1 MFQVHHRSDVQGF
14 PQLNTRNF
22 FRLRMIHIQKG
33 SSRPSQNNIN
43 GQICPCKA
51 FKSLRAKQK
60 VICRYIVG
68 SNSAGST
75 ILKPTFFFRFLHP
88 GATQHDL
95 TTIIYVCRNCRS
107 NKHFGLGRYVVIHT
121 YDTLYL

>member
-14 PQLNTRNF
+14 PPPLNTRNF

-33 SSRPSQNNIN
+33 FITSSRNNA
-43 GQICPCKA
+43 KA

-60 VICRYIVG
+60 VITVPTNPEGVRHPQVG
-68 SNSAGST
+68 EWRSNSAGST
-75 ILKPTFFFRFLHP
+75 ILNQRTFFFRFLHP

-95 TTIIYVCRNCRS
+95 TTIICM
-107 NKHFGLGRYVVIHT
+107 
-121 YDTLYL
+121 